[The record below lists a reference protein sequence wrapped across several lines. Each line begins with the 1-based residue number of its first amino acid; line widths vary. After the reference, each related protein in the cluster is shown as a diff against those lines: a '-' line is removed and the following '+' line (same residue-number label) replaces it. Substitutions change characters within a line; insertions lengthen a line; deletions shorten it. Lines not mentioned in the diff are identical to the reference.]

1 VRLVAIALVLSLAGT
16 ARADT
21 VPQPPHAD
29 AAPPPELAEAA
40 RFERA
45 LDYDQALA
53 VVTRIIERG
62 TLTDPEQLAE
72 LHFYAGK
79 LAAGL
84 DRTDD
89 ARQHFAIAL
98 ALRPDLALPPG
109 TSPKLLAP
117 FEDAHATTIKLR
129 AHATPEGS
137 VIVDA
142 DPLGLVA
149 RTTIGHEPRALDA
162 HGNVVWRAEASAP
175 AVIPTPSPPPAPSP
189 SGIAGRWSTWAIV
202 AGGTA
207 VVGGL
212 CAWRFDVAQDDWNRF
227 SQDGHHDYTQLRA
240 IEQRGERWG
249 LAADVS
255 FGVAA
260 AAGVTS
266 AILYVMH
273 RPVPVIAG
281 DRYVGLRV
289 AF

>member
-1 VRLVAIALVLSLAGT
+1 VRLVAIVVVLGLAGT
-16 ARADT
+16 AGADSPT
-21 VPQPPHAD
+21 S
-29 AAPPPELAEAA
+29 PPELAEAI

-53 VVTRIIERG
+53 VVTRILERG
-62 TLTDPEQLAE
+62 TLTDPDQLAE
-72 LHFYAGK
+72 LHFYAGR

-84 DRTDD
+84 DRADD

-98 ALRPDLALPPG
+98 ALKPDLALPAG

-117 FEDAHATTIKLR
+117 FEDAHATTVKLR
-129 AHATPEGS
+129 AHATAEGS

-162 HGNVVWRAEASAP
+162 HGNVVWRAESP
-175 AVIPTPSPPPAPSP
+175 AVPPPSASPAPLPPSPP
-189 SGIAGRWSTWAIV
+189 GIAARWSTWAVV

-212 CAWRFDVAQDDWNRF
+212 CAWRFEVAQDDWNRF
-227 SQDGHHDYTQLRA
+227 SQDGHHDYTQLRV